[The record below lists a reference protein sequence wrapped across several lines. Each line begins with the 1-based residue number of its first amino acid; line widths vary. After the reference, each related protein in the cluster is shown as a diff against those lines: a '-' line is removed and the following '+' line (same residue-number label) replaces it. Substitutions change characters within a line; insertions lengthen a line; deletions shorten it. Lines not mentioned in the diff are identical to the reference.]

1 MEKRRSEHVTS
12 FNVATAANYTD
23 SERLQGDTAS
33 NSDAAP
39 QHEIQFIDYIG
50 YCQQFDASKR
60 AFMLRHNNI
69 YRIKPISFLGG
80 VKPGGFI
87 AFWLGVSPCGRAYF
101 LLLRQKK
108 VAKEKA
114 TPGYAVGVANFP
126 ALLEIGGGCGTRA
139 TPSNSPRP
147 LSAAFSVAR
156 RSTRGPKG
164 GMAEPISARMDCY
177 GQPGKNPKNP
187 SQSWPRTPL
196 GPLGGAEQR
205 RNAGGLR
212 FAMFEP
218 QASSGKPPGVSSSA
232 RNRRSRHRPRGRLF
246 FAYFLLAKQ
255 KKVR

>member
-1 MEKRRSEHVTS
+1 M
-12 FNVATAANYTD
+12 
-23 SERLQGDTAS
+23 
-33 NSDAAP
+33 
-39 QHEIQFIDYIG
+39 
-50 YCQQFDASKR
+50 
-60 AFMLRHNNI
+60 
-69 YRIKPISFLGG
+69 
-80 VKPGGFI
+80 
-87 AFWLGVSPCGRAYF
+87 FWLGVSPCGRAYF

-147 LSAAFSVAR
+147 FSAAFSVAR

-255 KKVR
+255 KKVRRPQAEHQANKPAPNRSVRLPMPSIAPPPPLPADNNEKLVKSMAFRLTECVR